1 MSKNFFSPEE
11 RGRIIA
17 AIKEAERQTS
27 GEIRLFIEPH
37 CKVEVLDRAAF
48 IFHKLGIDNTKD
60 RNGVLIYIA
69 FRDKKFAI
77 IGDAGINAV
86 VEKNFWDI
94 IKEDMQNHFAE
105 GKYAEG
111 LSTSIQRSGEALK
124 KYFPYVAGDK
134 NELSD
139 EIALG

>member
-1 MSKNFFSPEE
+1 
-11 RGRIIA
+11 
-17 AIKEAERQTS
+17 
-27 GEIRLFIEPH
+27 
-37 CKVEVLDRAAF
+37 VEVLDRAAF

-94 IKEDMQNHFAE
+94 IKEDLP
-105 GKYAEG
+105 K
-111 LSTSIQRSGEALK
+111 LK
-124 KYFPYVAGDK
+124 KQIQ
-134 NELSD
+134 
-139 EIALG
+139 EILKS